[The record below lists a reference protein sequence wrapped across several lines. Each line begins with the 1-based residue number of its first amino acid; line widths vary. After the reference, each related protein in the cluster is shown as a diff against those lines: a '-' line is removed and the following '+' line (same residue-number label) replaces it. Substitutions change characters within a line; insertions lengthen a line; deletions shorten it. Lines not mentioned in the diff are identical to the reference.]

1 MKIRKGDVVKVITGK
16 DKGKTGKVLMVD
28 TETLKVLVEH
38 VNTVKHHQKPSQKY
52 RQGGIIEKEMPIH
65 ISNVMYF
72 DAKANQAS
80 KLGAKIT
87 ANKKARYIKKSKEV
101 ITEVAPK

>member
-1 MKIRKGDVVKVITGK
+1 MKIRKGDMVKVITGK

-28 TETLKVLVEH
+28 IEESKVLVEH

-72 DAKANQAS
+72 DEKSNQAS
-80 KLGAKIT
+80 KLGAKVT
-87 ANKKARYIKKSKEV
+87 ADKKARYIKKSKEV
-101 ITEVAPK
+101 IAEASGK